1 MTPIFRLID
10 RYLDPSESLLEI
22 LFGLIMAL
30 TMTAGARLLTDPATL
45 APIELMVA
53 LVGCNIAWGLIDA
66 VFYLMGSLFNR
77 NRRVR
82 FVRQLQAAVSDEQA
96 IALIREEFALE
107 GEPPTRAEDRAAFHR
122 SLLEML
128 RHARAERANFRL
140 EEFAAAAIILVLVSL
155 TALPGLIPLLL
166 IDHVDTALRAANAL
180 QIVLLFIIGY
190 RWAHYAG
197 TPGWRGALIVGLL
210 GVALVLVAV
219 ALGG

>member
-1 MTPIFRLID
+1 MLRLID

-22 LFGLIMAL
+22 LFGLVMAL
-30 TMTAGARLLTDPATL
+30 TMTAGARLLADPTTVV
-45 APIELMVA
+45 PIELMVA
-53 LVGCNIAWGLIDA
+53 LVGCNVAWGVIDA
-66 VFYLMGSLFNR
+66 VFYLLGSLFNR

-82 FVRQLQAAVSDEQA
+82 FVRQLQAAASDEQA

-107 GEPPTRAEDRAAFHR
+107 GEPLTQAEDRVAFQR

-128 RHARAERANFRL
+128 RHASTERAQFRR
-140 EEFAAAAIILVLVSL
+140 EEFAAAAIVLVLVSL
-155 TALPGLIPLLL
+155 TALPGLVPLLL
-166 IDHVDTALRAANAL
+166 LEHLDTALRAANAL
-180 QIVLLFIIGY
+180 QVVLLFFIGY

-219 ALGG
+219 VLGG